1 MSFSQSLLGGL
12 KFAQAMKDIYNDRQ
26 LRSGLEEIGNE
37 KVEEVKTQR
46 AATAAEKAKLV
57 DPDTEQNRMLA
68 EQQAEFGAYQPE
80 AYVPEDPQVTGVSG
94 YKYRDQITP
103 YRPDAGL
110 MRADQAMRRADVHEK
125 YGADPERAAFLR
137 RGAEQDRANAIEQ
150 LTAEAFKSGSLD
162 KLNEAYSQVNDGV
175 SSGVERGPDGTV
187 SIYTWPDNDP
197 AKRSLLM
204 SSPSERDALAQLQRQ
219 IDPNTFL
226 QLANA
231 EQNLQQGQLGMEN
244 TRQLMGE
251 RGLDRQDADY
261 RRQYQAADDQL
272 KYAIASRDE
281 GEIRSAYAE
290 WDAVRRSGLA
300 GGGTPAGLR
309 GGGGGGGFGSS
320 VSGYE
325 PMVEAALQAT
335 NSPLPAQ
342 YVLSVINAES
352 SGNPTAVSP
361 KGASGVMQ
369 LMPGTAKRFGVE
381 DPTKPDQAIVG
392 GVKYLNWLYNR
403 YGGDLTKTTA
413 AYNAGEGKVDRY
425 GGVPPYAETQAYVKK
440 VLGGLRS
447 SGDLGTASAAPSGP
461 SSGGLAKGL
470 ARIGLKPSAPKLAS
484 FDPAKVYSD
493 SEEWAMANKP
503 DGATPSDVAA
513 MAKQRY
519 REIEALYSER
529 MRGQAQENP
538 EDAAAARVAKAKA
551 DAATKTAGGA
561 RAVAKE
567 GALKRQE
574 AEGAKQGQ
582 QEALAALNKATQD
595 YGWVI
600 SSNIASTPAGAKRAA
615 EHVAAIAAAYES
627 LSDAGKKQ
635 ADAKLAKLYDLYPDL
650 E

>member
-1 MSFSQSLLGGL
+1 
-12 KFAQAMKDIYNDRQ
+12 
-26 LRSGLEEIGNE
+26 
-37 KVEEVKTQR
+37 
-46 AATAAEKAKLV
+46 
-57 DPDTEQNRMLA
+57 
-68 EQQAEFGAYQPE
+68 
-80 AYVPEDPQVTGVSG
+80 
-94 YKYRDQITP
+94 
-103 YRPDAGL
+103 
-110 MRADQAMRRADVHEK
+110 
-125 YGADPERAAFLR
+125 
-137 RGAEQDRANAIEQ
+137 
-150 LTAEAFKSGSLD
+150 
-162 KLNEAYSQVNDGV
+162 
-175 SSGVERGPDGTV
+175 
-187 SIYTWPDNDP
+187 
-197 AKRSLLM
+197 
-204 SSPSERDALAQLQRQ
+204 
-219 IDPNTFL
+219 
-226 QLANA
+226 
-231 EQNLQQGQLGMEN
+231 
-244 TRQLMGE
+244 
-251 RGLDRQDADY
+251 
-261 RRQYQAADDQL
+261 
-272 KYAIASRDE
+272 
-281 GEIRSAYAE
+281 
-290 WDAVRRSGLA
+290 
-300 GGGTPAGLR
+300 
-309 GGGGGGGFGSS
+309 
-320 VSGYE
+320 
-325 PMVEAALQAT
+325 
-335 NSPLPAQ
+335 
-342 YVLSVINAES
+342 
-352 SGNPTAVSP
+352 
-361 KGASGVMQ
+361 
-369 LMPGTAKRFGVE
+369 VE